1 MERPIKSRLRI
12 NNRLIPFLV
21 GLLLVLMLFDGY
33 EGWWAVFVTLGGAWL
48 LSLLWARSLARGL
61 DLKREVRFG
70 WAQVGDT
77 LLERFTLTNRGR
89 FPGLWVEIQDHST
102 MPAYQASRAV
112 AVEAGRSIRWHAEAV
127 CSRRGVFQLGP
138 VTMRSGDP
146 LGLYNISL
154 EYPTAI
160 PLLVLP
166 PVVPLPH
173 IEVAAGGR
181 AGERGSR
188 SPTIAQSISASHVRE
203 YAPGDHHRLIHWR
216 TTARQDSL
224 FVRQL
229 DSAQAGDWWIILDM
243 HREVHLGVEEN
254 STEEHQVVLAAS
266 LADQALRA
274 GKAVGLAAADGD
286 LTWLPPRGGDAQRWQ
301 ILYSLALISQG
312 DWPLSAVLNRAHPI
326 LGRNSSLTIITPSV
340 DPDWVESLLPIL
352 DHGSTPT
359 VLILDPMSFGGSA
372 DPGPIRALLGELG
385 IASHLI
391 PRSMLEEVTPKR
403 AESRDPP
410 KTDLPSY
417 LGRHPISQEPWK
429 AVL

>member
-1 MERPIKSRLRI
+1 MPQPIKPRLRI

-21 GLLLVLMLFDGY
+21 GLLLVLMLFDRY

-48 LSLLWARSLARGL
+48 LSYLWARSLARGL
-61 DLKREVRFG
+61 ELKREVRFG
-70 WAQVGDT
+70 WAQVGDV
-77 LLERFTLTNRGR
+77 LLERFTLANKGR
-89 FPGLWVEIQDHST
+89 FPGLWVEVSDHST

-112 AVEAGRSIRWHAEAV
+112 AVDGGRSIRWHAEAI
-127 CSRRGVFQLGP
+127 CSRRGLFQLGP

-146 LGLYNISL
+146 LGLYTLSIAYS
-154 EYPTAI
+154 TAI

-166 PVVPLPH
+166 PIVPLPP
-173 IEVAAGGR
+173 IEVSAGGR

-188 SPTIAQSISASHVRE
+188 SPTIAHSVSASHVRE

-216 TTARQDSL
+216 TTARQDAL
-224 FVRQL
+224 FVRQM
-229 DSAQAGDWWIILDM
+229 DGAQAGDLWIILDM
-243 HREVHLGVEEN
+243 HRQVHLGAEQD

-312 DWPLSAVLNRAHPI
+312 DWPLSNLLRQIRPI
-326 LGRNSSLTIITPSV
+326 LGRNSSLAIITPSV
-340 DPDWVESLLPIL
+340 DPGWVEYLLPIL

-359 VLILDPMSFGGSA
+359 VLILDPISFGGTA
-372 DPGPIRALLGELG
+372 DPRAIRALLGELG
-385 IASHLI
+385 IASYLF
-391 PRSMLEEVTPKR
+391 PRSMLEEVTLKR
-403 AESRDPP
+403 TEPRHPIM
-410 KTDLPSY
+410 TDLPAYAGQQPAS
-417 LGRHPISQEPWK
+417 REPWK
-429 AVL
+429 AIL